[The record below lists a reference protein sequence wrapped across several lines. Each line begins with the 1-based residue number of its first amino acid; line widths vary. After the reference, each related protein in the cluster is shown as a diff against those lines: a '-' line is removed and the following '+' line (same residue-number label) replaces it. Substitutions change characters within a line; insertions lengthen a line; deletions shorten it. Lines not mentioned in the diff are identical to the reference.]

1 MDIRKPLKDKM
12 QIKRLGE
19 EWRWL
24 SFKYECLILFYFI
37 CKKLGHMNRFCEVF
51 FNSPDGN
58 IMQQFSSELQ
68 PLPRQNMTMI
78 SERWLRN
85 ELPNNLLGERVR
97 DVEERKYEDGRCN
110 QSPTRKGNN
119 MPMYG
124 KMGEVEQSLGFITEK
139 IKDD

>member
-24 SFKYECLILFYFI
+24 SFKYKCLILFYFI
-37 CKKLGHMNRFCEVF
+37 CKILGHMNRFCEVF
-51 FNSPDGN
+51 FNSLDGN

-78 SERWLRN
+78 GERWLRN
-85 ELPNNLLGERVR
+85 EIPKNILGERVR
-97 DVEERKYEDGRCN
+97 DVEERKYEDGR
-110 QSPTRKGNN
+110 
-119 MPMYG
+119 
-124 KMGEVEQSLGFITEK
+124 
-139 IKDD
+139 